1 MAAILTGLAVH
12 GGVIPFGAT
21 FLTFSDYMRPS
32 VRLAALSEAHAIY
45 VWTHDSIGLGED
57 GPTHQPV
64 EHLAALRAIPD
75 LIIIRPADASETVE
89 AWRIALEHRA
99 GPVALVLTRQKLP
112 VLDRRLLASAA
123 GVARGAYV
131 LAESANAPADG
142 SAPDVILIATGS
154 EVSVALAAHEQLAL
168 DGVRSRVVS
177 MPSWELFEAQP
188 QAYRDAILPASVR
201 ARVSVEAGSPLGWER
216 YAGPEGAII
225 GVRRF
230 GASAPGA
237 VVMRE
242 FGFTAEHVANAAKAV
257 LARVRPNEEKGRRAR

>member
-1 MAAILTGLAVH
+1 
-12 GGVIPFGAT
+12 
-21 FLTFSDYMRPS
+21 
-32 VRLAALSEAHAIY
+32 
-45 VWTHDSIGLGED
+45 
-57 GPTHQPV
+57 
-64 EHLAALRAIPD
+64 
-75 LIIIRPADASETVE
+75 
-89 AWRIALEHRA
+89 
-99 GPVALVLTRQKLP
+99 
-112 VLDRRLLASAA
+112 
-123 GVARGAYV
+123 V
-131 LAESANAPADG
+131 LAEPANAPADG

-154 EVSVALAAHEQLAL
+154 EVSVALAAHEQLAR

-188 QAYRDAILPASVR
+188 QAYRDAILPPSVR
-201 ARVSVEAGSPLGWER
+201 ARVSVEAASPLGWER

-230 GASAPGA
+230 GASAPGP

>member
-1 MAAILTGLAVH
+1 
-12 GGVIPFGAT
+12 
-21 FLTFSDYMRPS
+21 
-32 VRLAALSEAHAIY
+32 
-45 VWTHDSIGLGED
+45 
-57 GPTHQPV
+57 
-64 EHLAALRAIPD
+64 
-75 LIIIRPADASETVE
+75 
-89 AWRIALEHRA
+89 
-99 GPVALVLTRQKLP
+99 
-112 VLDRRLLASAA
+112 
-123 GVARGAYV
+123 
-131 LAESANAPADG
+131 
-142 SAPDVILIATGS
+142 VILIATGS
-154 EVSVALAAHEQLAL
+154 EVSVALAAHAQLAR

-230 GASAPGA
+230 GASAPGP